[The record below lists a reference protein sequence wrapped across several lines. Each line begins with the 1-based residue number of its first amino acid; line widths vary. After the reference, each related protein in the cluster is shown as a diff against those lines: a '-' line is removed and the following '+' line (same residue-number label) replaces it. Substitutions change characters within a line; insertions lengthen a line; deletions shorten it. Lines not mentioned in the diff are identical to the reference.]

1 MAPLP
6 HWTLMGWGARRRIV
20 VGAVA
25 AGVVLALGAGALA
38 LATAGQSAQ
47 AQATYN
53 VSVSLDYSG
62 PFAAVMDS
70 WYGGQQSV
78 FDWWNETRGKQLGV
92 KLNLKTYD
100 MRYDASQVARTWPQI
115 LADDK
120 PIVFL
125 GMGTPDL
132 VSLMKRL
139 PADKVPM
146 IMGTAMVGPLWTAD
160 GWHFSF
166 RPTYS
171 QEFAGLFSYL
181 QAKLPE
187 KRALRIGTVSTQ
199 GIAGYVDQV
208 NGVVK
213 LAQTYP
219 DRFTIAGSQWVDN
232 TPINVTSQIR
242 DLMGSKPDVILV
254 GTNTAQV
261 VATVKALKELGA
273 KVPVVTSS
281 HNGLT
286 EVAKALPLSD
296 LEGSYSVFA
305 FAPSMD
311 PSVKAAEIFE
321 KYNKTKGTW
330 GLVAAQTAAQSLLAL
345 SAIERAIATVGADK
359 LTGQAVYDALE
370 GPAFGPEHFQGLL
383 KSVQFTKA
391 APFPTTNLAV
401 KAITVKD
408 GKLVPV
414 SADWMAVPELAKW

>member
-1 MAPLP
+1 M
-6 HWTLMGWGARRRIV
+6 HSFMQRRI
-20 VGAVA
+20 GGAIAAGAFAVA
-25 AGVVLALGAGALA
+25 ALAGAPA
-38 LATAGQSAQ
+38 RAQS
-47 AQATYN
+47 TYN
-53 VSVSLDYSG
+53 VSISLDYSG

-78 FDWWNETRGKQLGV
+78 FDWWNETRGKTLGV
-92 KLNLKTYD
+92 KLNVKTYD

-115 LADDK
+115 LADDS

-139 PADKVPM
+139 PGDKVPM
-146 IMGTAMVGPLWTAD
+146 IMGTAMVAPLWTAN

-181 QAKLPE
+181 QSRRPE

-199 GIAGYVDQV
+199 GIPGYVDQV
-208 NGVVK
+208 AGIVK

-219 DRFTIAGSQWVDN
+219 DRFVVANSQWVDN
-232 TPINVTSQIR
+232 TPINVTSQVR
-242 DLMGSKPDVILV
+242 ELLAAKPDLILV

-261 VATVKALKELGA
+261 VATVKAIKELGA

-286 EVAKALPLSD
+286 EVAKAVPLAD
-296 LEGSYSVFA
+296 LEGSYSVFG

-311 PSVKAAEIFE
+311 PSVSAAKTFE

-330 GLVAAQTAAQSLLAL
+330 GLTAAQTASQALLATA
-345 SAIERAIATVGADK
+345 AIERAIATVGPTK

-370 GPAFGPEHFQGLL
+370 GPAFGPENFQGLL
-383 KSVQFTKA
+383 KSVAFTKE
-391 APFPTTNLAV
+391 APFPTANLSV
-401 KAITVKD
+401 KAVTVKD
-408 GKLVPV
+408 GKLVSV
-414 SADWMAVPELAKW
+414 SSDWMAVPELAKW

>member
-1 MAPLP
+1 MIRSMQKKLGGLLAAA
-6 HWTLMGWGARRRIV
+6 TC
-20 VGAVA
+20 AV
-25 AGVVLALGAGALA
+25 LSL
-38 LATAGQSAQ
+38 AGQDARAQ
-47 AQATYN
+47 TQYN

-70 WYGGQQSV
+70 WYAGQLTV
-78 FDWWNETRGKQLGV
+78 FDWWNETRGKKLGV

-100 MRYDASQVARTWPQI
+100 MRYDASQIARTWPQI
-115 LADDK
+115 LADDQ

-125 GMGTPDL
+125 GMGSPDL

-139 PADKVPM
+139 PTDKVPM
-146 IMGTAMVGPLWTAD
+146 IMSAAMIGPLWTAN

-171 QEFAGLFSYL
+171 QEFAGMFSYL
-181 QAKLPE
+181 QGRLPE

-213 LAQTYP
+213 LAQTFP
-219 DRFTIAGSQWVDN
+219 DRFVIANSQWVDN

-242 DLMGSKPDVILV
+242 EMLTNKPDVILV

-261 VATVKALKELGA
+261 VATVKALKELGS

-286 EVAKALPLSD
+286 EVAKAMPLSD
-296 LEGSYSVFA
+296 LEGYYSVFA
-305 FAPSMD
+305 FAPPMD
-311 PSVKAAEIFE
+311 PSVTATQIFE
-321 KYNKTKGTW
+321 KYNKSKGTW
-330 GLVAAQTAAQSLLAL
+330 GLVAAQTATQALLATA
-345 SAIERAIATVGADK
+345 AIERAIATVGPTK

-370 GPAFGPEHFQGLL
+370 GPAFGPENFQGLV
-383 KSVQFTKA
+383 KSVQFTKD
-391 APFPTTNLAV
+391 APFPVTNLAV
-401 KAITVKD
+401 KAVTVKD

-414 SADWMAVPELAKW
+414 SADWMAVPDFPKW

>member
-1 MAPLP
+1 M
-6 HWTLMGWGARRRIV
+6 HSFMQRRIG
-20 VGAVA
+20 GAVA
-25 AGVVLALGAGALA
+25 AGAFAVAALAGAPA
-38 LATAGQSAQ
+38 RAQS
-47 AQATYN
+47 TYN
-53 VSVSLDYSG
+53 VSISLDYSG

-78 FDWWNETRGKQLGV
+78 FDWWNETRGKTLGV
-92 KLNLKTYD
+92 KLNVKTYD

-115 LADDK
+115 LADDS

-139 PADKVPM
+139 PGDKVPM
-146 IMGTAMVGPLWTAD
+146 IMGTAMVAPLWTAN

-181 QAKLPE
+181 QSRLPE

-199 GIAGYVDQV
+199 GIPGYVDQV
-208 NGVVK
+208 AGIVK

-219 DRFTIAGSQWVDN
+219 DRFVVANSQWVDN
-232 TPINVTSQIR
+232 TPINVTSQVR
-242 DLMGSKPDVILV
+242 ELLAAKPDLILV

-261 VATVKALKELGA
+261 VATVKAIKELGA

-286 EVAKALPLSD
+286 EVAKAVPLAD
-296 LEGSYSVFA
+296 LEGSYSVFG

-311 PSVKAAEIFE
+311 PSVSAAKTFE

-330 GLVAAQTAAQSLLAL
+330 GLTAAQTASQALLATA
-345 SAIERAIATVGADK
+345 AIERAIATVGPTK

-370 GPAFGPEHFQGLL
+370 GPAFGPENFQGLL
-383 KSVQFTKA
+383 KSVAFTKE
-391 APFPTTNLAV
+391 APFPTANLSV
-401 KAITVKD
+401 KAVTVKD
-408 GKLVPV
+408 GKLVSV
-414 SADWMAVPELAKW
+414 SSDWMAVPELAKW

>member
-1 MAPLP
+1 MKF
-6 HWTLMGWGARRRIV
+6 MKQRFGGWIA
-20 VGAVA
+20 AV
-25 AGVVLALGAGALA
+25 ALA
-38 LATAGQSAQ
+38 LLSVVGQDARAQ
-47 AQATYN
+47 TPYT
-53 VSVSLDYSG
+53 VSISLDYSG

-78 FDWWNETRGKQLGV
+78 FDWWNETRGKNLGV
-92 KLNLKTYD
+92 KLNVKTYD

-139 PADKVPM
+139 PTDKVPM
-146 IMGTAMVGPLWTAD
+146 IMGTAMIGPLWTAN

-181 QAKLPE
+181 QSRLPE

-219 DRFTIAGSQWVDN
+219 DRFVVASSQWVDN
-232 TPINVTSQIR
+232 TQINVTSQIR
-242 DLMGSKPDVILV
+242 ELLATKPDLILV

-261 VATVKALKELGA
+261 VATVKAVKELGA

-286 EVAKALPLSD
+286 EVAKAVPLAD

-311 PSVKAAEIFE
+311 PSVSAAQIFE

-330 GLVAAQTAAQSLLAL
+330 GLTAAQTAAQALLATA
-345 SAIERAIATVGADK
+345 AIERAIATVGPTK

-370 GPAFGPEHFQGLL
+370 GPAFGVESFQGLL
-383 KSVQFTKA
+383 KSVQFTKE
-391 APFPTTNLAV
+391 APFPTTNLSV
-401 KAITVKD
+401 KAVTVKD

-414 SADWMAVPELAKW
+414 SADWMPVPELSKW

>member
-1 MAPLP
+1 MTGFMQ
-6 HWTLMGWGARRRIV
+6 HRWGGW
-20 VGAVA
+20 
-25 AGVVLALGAGALA
+25 LAAGALA
-38 LATAGQSAQ
+38 LLGAAAPQARAQ
-47 AQATYN
+47 VQYN
-53 VSVSLDYSG
+53 VSISLDYSG

-78 FDWWNETRGKQLGV
+78 FDWWNDTRGSKLGV
-92 KLNLKTYD
+92 KLNVKTYD

-120 PIVFL
+120 PIAFL
-125 GMGTPDL
+125 GMGSPDL

-139 PADKVPM
+139 PNDKVPM
-146 IMGTAMVGPLWTAD
+146 IMGTAMIGPLWTAN

-181 QAKLPE
+181 QSRLPD

-219 DRFTIAGSQWVDN
+219 ERFVMANSQWVDN
-232 TPINVTSQIR
+232 TPINVTSQVR
-242 DLMGSKPDVILV
+242 ELLAAKPDLILV

-261 VATVKALKELGA
+261 VATVKALKELGS

-286 EVAKALPLSD
+286 EVAKAVPLAD
-296 LEGSYSVFA
+296 LEGSYSVFG

-311 PSVKAAEIFE
+311 SSVTAAQVFE

-330 GLVAAQTAAQSLLAL
+330 GLTAAQTASQALLTTA
-345 SAIERAIATVGADK
+345 AVERAIATVGAGK
-359 LTGQAVYDALE
+359 LTGQAVYDALL
-370 GPAFGPEHFQGLL
+370 GPAFGADNFLGLL
-383 KSVQFTKA
+383 KSVQFTKE
-391 APFPTTNLAV
+391 APFPTSNLSV
-401 KAITVKD
+401 KAVTVKD
-408 GKLVPV
+408 GKLVPL

>member
-1 MAPLP
+1 MKF
-6 HWTLMGWGARRRIV
+6 MKQRFGGWIA
-20 VGAVA
+20 AV
-25 AGVVLALGAGALA
+25 ALA
-38 LATAGQSAQ
+38 LLSVVGQDARAQ
-47 AQATYN
+47 TPYT
-53 VSVSLDYSG
+53 VSISLDYSG

-78 FDWWNETRGKQLGV
+78 FDWWNETRGKNLGV
-92 KLNLKTYD
+92 KLNVKTYD

-139 PADKVPM
+139 PTDKVPM
-146 IMGTAMVGPLWTAD
+146 IMGTAMIGPLWTAN

-181 QAKLPE
+181 QSRLPE

-219 DRFTIAGSQWVDN
+219 DRFVVASSQWVDN

-242 DLMGSKPDVILV
+242 ELLATKPDLILV

-261 VATVKALKELGA
+261 VATVKAVKELGA

-286 EVAKALPLSD
+286 EVAKAVPLAD

-311 PSVKAAEIFE
+311 PSVSAAQIFE

-330 GLVAAQTAAQSLLAL
+330 GLTAAQTAAQALLATA
-345 SAIERAIATVGADK
+345 AIERAIATVGPTK
-359 LTGQAVYDALE
+359 LTGQSVYDALE
-370 GPAFGPEHFQGLL
+370 GPAFGVESFQGLL
-383 KSVQFTKA
+383 KSVQFTKE
-391 APFPTTNLAV
+391 APFPTTNLSV
-401 KAITVKD
+401 KAVTVKD

-414 SADWMAVPELAKW
+414 SADWMPVPELSKW

>member
-1 MAPLP
+1 MKFMKQRFGGSIA
-6 HWTLMGWGARRRIV
+6 
-20 VGAVA
+20 AV
-25 AGVVLALGAGALA
+25 ALA
-38 LATAGQSAQ
+38 LLSVVGQHARAQ
-47 AQATYN
+47 TPYT
-53 VSVSLDYSG
+53 VSISLDYSG

-78 FDWWNETRGKQLGV
+78 FDWWNETRGKNLGV
-92 KLNLKTYD
+92 KLNVKTYD

-139 PADKVPM
+139 PTDKVPM
-146 IMGTAMVGPLWTAD
+146 IMGTAMIGPLWTAN

-181 QAKLPE
+181 QSRLPE

-219 DRFTIAGSQWVDN
+219 DRFVVASSQWVDN

-242 DLMGSKPDVILV
+242 ELLATKPDLILV

-261 VATVKALKELGA
+261 VATVKAVKELGA

-286 EVAKALPLSD
+286 EVAKAVPLAD

-311 PSVKAAEIFE
+311 PSVSAAQIFE

-330 GLVAAQTAAQSLLAL
+330 GLTAAQTAAQALLATA
-345 SAIERAIATVGADK
+345 AIERAIATVGPTK

-370 GPAFGPEHFQGLL
+370 GPAFGVESFQGLL
-383 KSVQFTKA
+383 KSVQFTKE
-391 APFPTTNLAV
+391 APFPTTNLSV
-401 KAITVKD
+401 KAVTVKD

-414 SADWMAVPELAKW
+414 SADWMPVPELSKW

>member
-1 MAPLP
+1 MKRF
-6 HWTLMGWGARRRIV
+6 MQQR
-20 VGAVA
+20 
-25 AGVVLALGAGALA
+25 LGGMLSAGAFALLSLA
-38 LATAGQSAQ
+38 GPDARAQ
-47 AQATYN
+47 TPYN
-53 VSVSLDYSG
+53 VSISLDYSG

-78 FDWWNETRGKQLGV
+78 FDWWNETRGKKLGV
-92 KLNLKTYD
+92 KLNVKTYD

-139 PADKVPM
+139 PTDKVPM
-146 IMGTAMVGPLWTAD
+146 IMGTAMVGPLWTAN

-171 QEFAGLFSYL
+171 QEFSGLFSYL
-181 QAKLPE
+181 QSRLPE

-219 DRFTIAGSQWVDN
+219 DRFVIANSQWVDN

-242 DLMGSKPDVILV
+242 ELLAAKPDVILV

-261 VATVKALKELGA
+261 VATVKAVKELGA

-286 EVAKALPLSD
+286 EVAKAVPLAD
-296 LEGSYSVFA
+296 LEGSFSVFG
-305 FAPSMD
+305 FDPSMD
-311 PSVKAAEIFE
+311 PSVTSAQIFE

-330 GLVAAQTAAQSLLAL
+330 GLTAAQTASQALLATA
-345 SAIERAIATVGADK
+345 AIERAIAVVGPTK

-370 GPAFGPEHFQGLL
+370 GPAFGAESFQGLL
-383 KSVQFTKA
+383 KSVQFTKE
-391 APFPTTNLAV
+391 APFPTTNLSV
-401 KAITVKD
+401 KAVTVKD

-414 SADWMAVPELAKW
+414 SADWMPVPELPKW

>member
-1 MAPLP
+1 MLRSIQQ
-6 HWTLMGWGARRRIV
+6 TMSGAI
-20 VGAVA
+20 A
-25 AGVVLALGAGALA
+25 AAALA
-38 LATAGQSAQ
+38 VLTCGAAPARAQS
-47 AQATYN
+47 TYN
-53 VSVSLDYSG
+53 VSISLDYSG

-78 FDWWNETRGKQLGV
+78 FDWWNETRGKTLGV
-92 KLNLKTYD
+92 KLNVKTYD

-139 PADKVPM
+139 PGDKVPM
-146 IMGTAMVGPLWTAD
+146 VMGTAMVGPLWTAN

-181 QAKLPE
+181 QSRLPE
-187 KRALRIGTVSTQ
+187 KRALRVGTVSTQ
-199 GIAGYVDQV
+199 GIPGYVDQV

-219 DRFTIAGSQWVDN
+219 DRFVVAGSQWVDN
-232 TPINVTSQIR
+232 TPINITSQVR
-242 DLMGSKPDVILV
+242 ELLGTKPDLILV

-261 VATVKALKELGA
+261 VATVKAVKELGA

-286 EVAKALPLSD
+286 EVAKAVPLSD
-296 LEGSYSVFA
+296 LEGSYSVFG

-311 PSVKAAEIFE
+311 PSVTAAQIFE

-330 GLVAAQTAAQSLLAL
+330 GLTAAQTSAQALLATA
-345 SAIERAIATVGADK
+345 AIERAVATVGAAK

-370 GPAFGPEHFQGLL
+370 GPPFGAEHFQGLL
-383 KSVQFTKA
+383 KTVAFTKE
-391 APFPTTNLAV
+391 APFPTTDLSV
-401 KAITVKD
+401 KAVTVKD
-408 GKLVPV
+408 GKIVPV
-414 SADWMAVPELAKW
+414 SNDWMPVPELQKW

>member
-1 MAPLP
+1 MYRF
-6 HWTLMGWGARRRIV
+6 MQRKISG
-20 VGAVA
+20 
-25 AGVVLALGAGALA
+25 VLAAGALA
-38 LATAGQSAQ
+38 LLSLAGQDARAQ
-47 AQATYN
+47 TSYN
-53 VSVSLDYSG
+53 VSISLDYSG

-78 FDWWNETRGKQLGV
+78 FDWWNETRGKTLGV
-92 KLNLKTYD
+92 KLNVKTYD

-146 IMGTAMVGPLWTAD
+146 IMGTAMIAPLWTAN

-181 QAKLPE
+181 QTRLPE

-199 GIAGYVDQV
+199 GIPGYVDQV
-208 NGVVK
+208 AGVVK

-219 DRFTIAGSQWVDN
+219 DRFVVAGSQWVDN
-232 TPINVTSQIR
+232 TPINITSQIR
-242 DLMGSKPDVILV
+242 ELLATKPDVILV

-261 VATVKALKELGA
+261 VATVKAVKELGA

-286 EVAKALPLSD
+286 EVAKAVPLVD
-296 LEGSYSVFA
+296 LEGSYSVFG
-305 FAPSMD
+305 FAPSVD
-311 PSVKAAEIFE
+311 PTVSATQIFE

-330 GLVAAQTAAQSLLAL
+330 GLTAAQTSAQALLATA
-345 SAIERAIATVGADK
+345 AIERAIATVGPTK

-383 KSVQFTKA
+383 KSVQFTKE
-391 APFPTTNLAV
+391 APFPTTNLSV
-401 KAITVKD
+401 KAVTVKD
-408 GKLVPV
+408 GKIV
-414 SADWMAVPELAKW
+414 SVSNDWMPVPELAKW

>member
-1 MAPLP
+1 MRF
-6 HWTLMGWGARRRIV
+6 MKQKFGASI
-20 VGAVA
+20 A
-25 AGVVLALGAGALA
+25 AGALA
-38 LATAGQSAQ
+38 LLSVVGQDARAQ
-47 AQATYN
+47 TPYT
-53 VSVSLDYSG
+53 VSISLDYSG

-78 FDWWNETRGKQLGV
+78 FDWWNETRGKNLGV
-92 KLNLKTYD
+92 KLNVKTYD

-139 PADKVPM
+139 PTDKVPM
-146 IMGTAMVGPLWTAD
+146 IMGTAMVGPLWTAN

-181 QAKLPE
+181 QPRLPE

-219 DRFTIAGSQWVDN
+219 DRFVVASSQWVDN

-242 DLMGSKPDVILV
+242 ELLATKPDLILV

-261 VATVKALKELGA
+261 VATVKAVKELGA

-286 EVAKALPLSD
+286 EVAKAVPLAD

-311 PSVKAAEIFE
+311 PSVSAAQIFE

-330 GLVAAQTAAQSLLAL
+330 GLTAAQTAAQALLATA
-345 SAIERAIATVGADK
+345 AIERAIATVGPTK
-359 LTGQAVYDALE
+359 LTGQAVYDALQ
-370 GPAFGPEHFQGLL
+370 GPAFGVESFQGLL
-383 KSVQFTKA
+383 KSVQFTKE
-391 APFPTTNLAV
+391 APFPTTNLSV
-401 KAITVKD
+401 KAVTVKD

-414 SADWMAVPELAKW
+414 SADWMPVPELSKW

>member
-1 MAPLP
+1 MKF
-6 HWTLMGWGARRRIV
+6 MKQRFGGWIA
-20 VGAVA
+20 AV
-25 AGVVLALGAGALA
+25 ALA
-38 LATAGQSAQ
+38 LLSVVGQHARAQ
-47 AQATYN
+47 TPYT
-53 VSVSLDYSG
+53 VSISLDYSG

-78 FDWWNETRGKQLGV
+78 FDWWNETRGKNLGV
-92 KLNLKTYD
+92 KLNVKTYD

-139 PADKVPM
+139 PTDKVPM
-146 IMGTAMVGPLWTAD
+146 IMGTAMIGPLWTAN

-181 QAKLPE
+181 QSRLPE

-219 DRFTIAGSQWVDN
+219 DRFVVASSQWVDN

-242 DLMGSKPDVILV
+242 ELLATKPDLILV

-261 VATVKALKELGA
+261 VATVKAVKELGA

-286 EVAKALPLSD
+286 EVAKAVPLAD

-311 PSVKAAEIFE
+311 PSVSAAQIFE

-330 GLVAAQTAAQSLLAL
+330 GLTAAQTAAQALLATA
-345 SAIERAIATVGADK
+345 AIERAIATVGPTK

-370 GPAFGPEHFQGLL
+370 GPAFGVESFQGLL
-383 KSVQFTKA
+383 KSVQFTKE
-391 APFPTTNLAV
+391 APFPTTNLSV
-401 KAITVKD
+401 KAVTVKD

-414 SADWMAVPELAKW
+414 SADWMPVPELSKW

>member
-1 MAPLP
+1 MKRFLRQ
-6 HWTLMGWGARRRIV
+6 GWRAM
-20 VGAVA
+20 
-25 AGVVLALGAGALA
+25 
-38 LATAGQSAQ
+38 LATGAFAASSLAGTGAQ
-47 AQATYN
+47 AQTSYN
-53 VSVSLDYSG
+53 VSISLDYSG

-78 FDWWNETRGKQLGV
+78 FDWWNETRGKNLGV
-92 KLNLKTYD
+92 KLVVKTYD

-146 IMGTAMVGPLWTAD
+146 VMGTAMVAPLWTPN

-181 QAKLPE
+181 QNRLPN

-199 GIAGYVDQV
+199 GIPGYVDQV
-208 NGVVK
+208 SGVAK

-219 DRFTIAGSQWVDN
+219 DRFVIASSQWVDN
-232 TPINVTSQIR
+232 TPINITSQVR
-242 DLMGSKPDVILV
+242 ELLATKPDLIMV

-261 VATVKALKELGA
+261 VATVKAVKELGA

-286 EVAKALPLSD
+286 EVAKAVPLAE
-296 LEGSYSVFA
+296 LEGSYSVFG

-311 PSVKAAEIFE
+311 PTVSAAQVFE

-330 GLVAAQTAAQSLLAL
+330 GLTAAQTAAQALLATA
-345 SAIERAIATVGADK
+345 AIERAIATVGATK

-370 GPAFGPEHFQGLL
+370 GPAFGAESFQGLL
-383 KSVQFTKA
+383 KSVQFTKE
-391 APFPTTNLAV
+391 APFPTTNLSV
-401 KAITVKD
+401 KAVTVKD

-414 SADWMAVPELAKW
+414 TAEWMPVPELAKW

>member
-1 MAPLP
+1 MTGFMQ
-6 HWTLMGWGARRRIV
+6 HRWGGW
-20 VGAVA
+20 
-25 AGVVLALGAGALA
+25 LAAGALA
-38 LATAGQSAQ
+38 LLGAAAPQARAQ
-47 AQATYN
+47 VQYN
-53 VSVSLDYSG
+53 VSISLDYSG

-78 FDWWNETRGKQLGV
+78 FDWWNDTRGSKLGV
-92 KLNLKTYD
+92 KLNVKTYD

-120 PIVFL
+120 PIAFL
-125 GMGTPDL
+125 GMGSPDL

-139 PADKVPM
+139 PNDKVPM
-146 IMGTAMVGPLWTAD
+146 IMGTAMIGPLWTAN

-181 QAKLPE
+181 QSRLPD

-219 DRFTIAGSQWVDN
+219 ERFVIANSQWVDN
-232 TPINVTSQIR
+232 TPINVTSQVR
-242 DLMGSKPDVILV
+242 ELLAAKPDLILV

-261 VATVKALKELGA
+261 VATVKALKELGS

-286 EVAKALPLSD
+286 EVAKAVPLAD
-296 LEGSYSVFA
+296 LEGSYSVFG

-311 PSVKAAEIFE
+311 SSVTAAQVFE

-330 GLVAAQTAAQSLLAL
+330 GLTAAQTASQALLTTA
-345 SAIERAIATVGADK
+345 AVERAIATVGAGK
-359 LTGQAVYDALE
+359 LTGQAVYDALL
-370 GPAFGPEHFQGLL
+370 GPAFGADNFLGLL
-383 KSVQFTKA
+383 KSVQFTKE
-391 APFPTTNLAV
+391 APFPTSNLSV
-401 KAITVKD
+401 KAVTVKD
-408 GKLVPV
+408 GKLVPL

>member
-1 MAPLP
+1 M
-6 HWTLMGWGARRRIV
+6 TRFTQNRWGAR
-20 VGAVA
+20 
-25 AGVVLALGAGALA
+25 LAAGALA
-38 LATAGQSAQ
+38 LLAAAVPEARAQ
-47 AQATYN
+47 AQYN
-53 VSVSLDYSG
+53 VSISLDYSG

-78 FDWWNETRGKQLGV
+78 IDWWNETRGKALGV
-92 KLNLKTYD
+92 KLNVKTYD

-125 GMGTPDL
+125 GMGTLDL

-146 IMGTAMVGPLWTAD
+146 IMGTAMVGPLWTAN

-181 QAKLPE
+181 QSRLPE

-219 DRFTIAGSQWVDN
+219 DRFVMASSQWVDN

-242 DLMGSKPDVILV
+242 ELLATKPDLILV

-261 VATVKALKELGA
+261 VATVKAVKELGA

-286 EVAKALPLSD
+286 EVAKAVPMAD
-296 LEGSYSVFA
+296 LEGSYSVFG

-311 PSVKAAEIFE
+311 SSVTAAQIFE

-330 GLVAAQTAAQSLLAL
+330 GLTAAQTAAQALLTTAV
-345 SAIERAIATVGADK
+345 IERAIGAVGAGN
-359 LTGQAVYDALE
+359 LTGQAVYDALQ
-370 GPAFGPEHFQGLL
+370 GPAFGTEHFQGLL
-383 KSVQFTKA
+383 KSVQFTKE
-391 APFPTTNLAV
+391 APFPTTNLSV
-401 KAITVKD
+401 KAVTVKD
-408 GKLVPV
+408 GKLVPL
-414 SADWMAVPELAKW
+414 SAEWMAVPELAKW

>member
-1 MAPLP
+1 MNRLLQK
-6 HWTLMGWGARRRIV
+6 TIGAALCA
-20 VGAVA
+20 GAVA
-25 AGVVLALGAGALA
+25 LSPLAQ
-38 LATAGQSAQ
+38 TAQ
-47 AQATYN
+47 AQTTYN
-53 VSVSLDYSG
+53 VATSLDYSG
-62 PFAAVMDS
+62 PFASVMDS
-70 WYGGQQSV
+70 WYGGQQAT
-78 FDWWNETRGKQLGV
+78 FDWWNATRGKELGV
-92 KLNLKTYD
+92 KLNLKPYD

-125 GMGTPDL
+125 GMGSPDL

-139 PADKVPM
+139 PNDKVPM
-146 IMGTAMVGPLWTAD
+146 IMGTAMIGPLWTAD

-171 QEFAGLFSYL
+171 QEFAGLFSNL

-187 KRALRIGTVSTQ
+187 KRALRVGTISTQ
-199 GIAGYVDQV
+199 GLAGYVDQV

-213 LAQTYP
+213 LAQMYP
-219 DRFTIAGSQWVDN
+219 ERFTVAGSQWVDN
-232 TPINVTSQIR
+232 TPINITSQVR
-242 DLMGSKPDVILV
+242 ELLAAKPDVILV

-261 VATVKALKELGA
+261 VATIKALKELGS

-286 EVAKALPLSD
+286 EVAKALPMSN

-311 PSVKAAEIFE
+311 PSVDAAQIFD
-321 KYNKTKGTW
+321 KYKTKGDW
-330 GLVAAQTAAQSLLAL
+330 GIMAAQTSAQALLAL
-345 SAIERAIATVGADK
+345 AAIERAIATVGPTK
-359 LTGQAVYDALE
+359 LTGQAVYNALE
-370 GPAFGPEHFQGLL
+370 GPAFGPENFHGLL
-383 KSVQFTKA
+383 KSVQFTKE

-401 KAITVKD
+401 KAVTVKD

-414 SADWMAVPELAKW
+414 SADWMPVPEINKW

>member
-1 MAPLP
+1 M
-6 HWTLMGWGARRRIV
+6 RSCR
-20 VGAVA
+20 VA
-25 AGVVLALGAGALA
+25 A
-38 LATAGQSAQ
+38 QPAQ
-47 AQATYN
+47 AQTLSNYD
-53 VSVSLDYSG
+53 VSISLDYSG

-78 FDWWNETRGKQLGV
+78 FDWWNETRGKNLGV
-92 KLNLKTYD
+92 RLNVKTYD

-146 IMGTAMVGPLWTAD
+146 IMGTAMIGPLWTAN

-181 QAKLPE
+181 QARLPD

-208 NGVVK
+208 AGVVK

-219 DRFTIAGSQWVDN
+219 DRFVIANSQWVDN
-232 TPINVTSQIR
+232 TPINITSQIR
-242 DLMGSKPDVILV
+242 DLLGTKPDVILV

-261 VATVKALKELGA
+261 VATLKALKELGA

-286 EVAKALPLSD
+286 DVAKAVPMAD
-296 LEGSYSVFA
+296 LEGSYSVFG
-305 FAPSMD
+305 FAPSVD
-311 PSVKAAEIFE
+311 PSVTAAQTFE

-330 GLVAAQTAAQSLLAL
+330 GLTAAQTSAQALLATA
-345 SAIERAIATVGADK
+345 AIERAIATVGPTK

-383 KSVQFTKA
+383 KSVQFTKE
-391 APFPTTNLAV
+391 APFPTTNLSV
-401 KAITVKD
+401 KALTVKD
-408 GKLVPV
+408 GKFVAV
-414 SADWMAVPELAKW
+414 SSDWMPVPELPKW

>member
-1 MAPLP
+1 MHRSIQSKLGGMLAA
-6 HWTLMGWGARRRIV
+6 GAF
-20 VGAVA
+20 ALLSVA
-25 AGVVLALGAGALA
+25 APS
-38 LATAGQSAQ
+38 TQ
-47 AQATYN
+47 AQTNYN
-53 VSVSLDYSG
+53 VSISLDYSG

-70 WYGGQQSV
+70 WYGGQQSI
-78 FDWWNETRGKQLGV
+78 FDWWNETRGKNLGV
-92 KLNLKTYD
+92 KLNVKTYD
-100 MRYDASQVARTWPQI
+100 MRYDASQVARTWPQV

-146 IMGTAMVGPLWTAD
+146 IMGTAMVAPLWTAN

-181 QAKLPE
+181 QGRLPE
-187 KRALRIGTVSTQ
+187 KRPLRIGTVSTQ
-199 GIAGYVDQV
+199 GIPGYVDQV
-208 NGVVK
+208 AGVVK

-219 DRFTIAGSQWVDN
+219 DRFVVANSQWVDN
-232 TPINVTSQIR
+232 TPINVTSQVR
-242 DLMGSKPDVILV
+242 DMLATKPDVILV

-286 EVAKALPLSD
+286 EVAKAVPMAD
-296 LEGSYSVFA
+296 LEGSYSVFG
-305 FAPSMD
+305 FAPSID
-311 PSVKAAEIFE
+311 TSVTAAQIFE

-330 GLVAAQTAAQSLLAL
+330 GLTAAQTAAQALLTTA
-345 SAIERAIATVGADK
+345 AIERAIATVGPTK

-383 KSVQFTKA
+383 KSVQFTKE
-391 APFPTTNLAV
+391 APFPTTNLSV

-408 GKLVPV
+408 GKFVAV
-414 SADWMAVPELAKW
+414 SNDWMPVPELAKW

>member
-1 MAPLP
+1 M
-6 HWTLMGWGARRRIV
+6 HSFMQRRI
-20 VGAVA
+20 GGAIAAGAFAVA
-25 AGVVLALGAGALA
+25 ALAGAPA
-38 LATAGQSAQ
+38 RAQS
-47 AQATYN
+47 TYN
-53 VSVSLDYSG
+53 VSISLDYSG

-78 FDWWNETRGKQLGV
+78 FDWWNETRGKTLGV
-92 KLNLKTYD
+92 KLNVKTYD

-115 LADDK
+115 LADDS

-139 PADKVPM
+139 PGDKVPM
-146 IMGTAMVGPLWTAD
+146 IMGTAMVAPLWTAN

-181 QAKLPE
+181 QSRLPE

-199 GIAGYVDQV
+199 GIPGYVDQV
-208 NGVVK
+208 AGIVK

-219 DRFTIAGSQWVDN
+219 DRFVVANSQWVDN
-232 TPINVTSQIR
+232 TPINVTSQVR
-242 DLMGSKPDVILV
+242 ELLAAKPDLILV

-261 VATVKALKELGA
+261 VATVKAIKELGA

-286 EVAKALPLSD
+286 EVAKAVPLAD
-296 LEGSYSVFA
+296 LEGSYSVFG

-311 PSVKAAEIFE
+311 PSVSAAKTFE
-321 KYNKTKGTW
+321 KNNKTKGTW
-330 GLVAAQTAAQSLLAL
+330 GLTAAQTASQALLATA
-345 SAIERAIATVGADK
+345 AIERAIATVGPTK

-370 GPAFGPEHFQGLL
+370 GPAFGPENFQGLL
-383 KSVQFTKA
+383 KSVAFTKE
-391 APFPTTNLAV
+391 APFPTANLSV
-401 KAITVKD
+401 KAVTVKD
-408 GKLVPV
+408 GKLVSV
-414 SADWMAVPELAKW
+414 SSDWMAVPELAKW

>member
-1 MAPLP
+1 MKF
-6 HWTLMGWGARRRIV
+6 MKQRFGGWIA
-20 VGAVA
+20 
-25 AGVVLALGAGALA
+25 AGALA
-38 LATAGQSAQ
+38 LLSVVGQDARAQ
-47 AQATYN
+47 TPYT
-53 VSVSLDYSG
+53 VSISLDYSG

-78 FDWWNETRGKQLGV
+78 FDWWNETRGKNLGV
-92 KLNLKTYD
+92 KLNVKTYD

-139 PADKVPM
+139 PTDKVPM
-146 IMGTAMVGPLWTAD
+146 IMGTAMIGPLWTAN

-181 QAKLPE
+181 QSRLPE

-219 DRFTIAGSQWVDN
+219 DRFVVASSQWVDN

-242 DLMGSKPDVILV
+242 ELLATKPDLILV

-261 VATVKALKELGA
+261 VATVKAVKELGA

-286 EVAKALPLSD
+286 EVAKAVPLAD

-311 PSVKAAEIFE
+311 PSVSAAQIFE

-330 GLVAAQTAAQSLLAL
+330 GLTAAQTAAQALLATA
-345 SAIERAIATVGADK
+345 AIERAIATVGPTK

-370 GPAFGPEHFQGLL
+370 GPAFGVESFQGLL
-383 KSVQFTKA
+383 KSVQFTKE
-391 APFPTTNLAV
+391 APFPTTNLSV
-401 KAITVKD
+401 KAVTVKD

-414 SADWMAVPELAKW
+414 SADWMPVPELSKW

>member
-1 MAPLP
+1 MKF
-6 HWTLMGWGARRRIV
+6 MKQRFGGWIA
-20 VGAVA
+20 
-25 AGVVLALGAGALA
+25 AGALA
-38 LATAGQSAQ
+38 LLSVVGQHARAQ
-47 AQATYN
+47 TPYT
-53 VSVSLDYSG
+53 VSISLDYSG

-78 FDWWNETRGKQLGV
+78 FDWWNETRGKNLGV
-92 KLNLKTYD
+92 KLNVKTYD

-139 PADKVPM
+139 PTDKVPM
-146 IMGTAMVGPLWTAD
+146 IMGTAMIGPLWTAN

-181 QAKLPE
+181 QSRLPE

-219 DRFTIAGSQWVDN
+219 DRFVVASSQWVDN

-242 DLMGSKPDVILV
+242 ELLATKPDLILV

-261 VATVKALKELGA
+261 VATVKAVKELGA

-286 EVAKALPLSD
+286 EVAKAVPLAD

-311 PSVKAAEIFE
+311 PSVSAAQIFE

-330 GLVAAQTAAQSLLAL
+330 GLTAAQTAAQALLATA
-345 SAIERAIATVGADK
+345 AIERAIATVGPTK

-370 GPAFGPEHFQGLL
+370 GPAFGVESFQGLL
-383 KSVQFTKA
+383 KSVQFTKE
-391 APFPTTNLAV
+391 APFPTTNLSV
-401 KAITVKD
+401 KAVTVKD

-414 SADWMAVPELAKW
+414 SADWMPVPELSKW